1 MLLDEENRRLAA
13 GVLRTLGELVAPLGE
28 SIRMVWRGAGA
39 PDARSVLD
47 NQLMLTAQRFI
58 NLRDAS
64 EDEKQRYYEEVCRLF
79 RVQPAPETFPL
90 RDSTDLPPH
99 ILKRLDR
106 TPVSVSYLETYDS
119 RHGTNFADR
128 ARRALFQFANLVIK
142 SDGTVTAAERAALSE
157 FKSTLYPGGLPSK
170 DARGDAGVKGSAR
183 RDDDGAKSHDSNAE
197 TSEGDATVEEEE
209 LPPPRPLEEL
219 LAELDALVGLERV
232 KADVRQL
239 INFLKVQ
246 KLREEQGLKSL
257 PAARHL
263 VFYGNPGTGKTTVA
277 RLVSQI
283 YRTLGVLRRGHLIET
298 DRAGLVAGYVGQT
311 AMKVRDV
318 TRMALGGVLFIDE
331 AYTLATGGANDFGQ
345 EAVETLLKMMEDHRD
360 DLVVIAAG
368 YTGKMQDFLDSN
380 PGLRSRFN
388 KHLRFDDYGVE
399 QLTHIFKSF
408 CTKAEFK
415 LTEGAGKGVTSVFG
429 VLTASRDETFGN
441 ARTAR
446 NLFEAT
452 LSKQANRLVSLP
464 KVDREILSTIE
475 PADIPGHEELR
486 SSGILEDE

>member
-13 GVLRTLGELVAPLGE
+13 GVRRTLDALVAPLGE

-39 PDARSVLD
+39 PDAQSVLD
-47 NQLMLTAQRFI
+47 NHLKLTAQRFI
-58 NLRDAS
+58 DLRVTS
-64 EDEKQRYYEEVCRLF
+64 ELTKQSLYEEVCRHFNLT
-79 RVQPAPETFPL
+79 PAPDTFPL

-99 ILKRLDR
+99 LLKRLDR

-128 ARRALFQFANLVIK
+128 ARQALFHFANLVIK
-142 SDGTVTAAERAALSE
+142 FDGAVTPAEEAALAE
-157 FKSTLYPGGLPSK
+157 FKRTLYPGGAQDAPDAPAKGQAEPAAPEPS
-170 DARGDAGVKGSAR
+170 
-183 RDDDGAKSHDSNAE
+183 
-197 TSEGDATVEEEE
+197 EEE

-219 LAELDALVGLERV
+219 LAELDALVGLDRV

-257 PAARHL
+257 PASRHL

-283 YRTLGVLRRGHLIET
+283 YRTLGVLRRGHLVET

-318 TRMALGGVLFIDE
+318 TTKALGGVLFIDE
-331 AYTLATGGANDFGQ
+331 AYTLSSGGSNDFGQ
-345 EAVETLLKMMEDHRD
+345 EAVETLLKMMEDHRS
-360 DLVVIAAG
+360 DLVVIVAG
-368 YTGKMQDFLDSN
+368 YTGRMQDFLDSN

-388 KHLRFDDYGVE
+388 KHIHFEDYDIE
-399 QLTHIFKSF
+399 QLVKIFKTF
-408 CTKAEFK
+408 CQKADFK
-415 LTEGAGKGVTSVFG
+415 LAAGAEPELASIFG
-429 VLTASRDETFGN
+429 VLCAARDETFGN

-464 KVDREILSTIE
+464 KVDREILSAIE
-475 PADIPGHEELR
+475 AADIPGHDELR
-486 SSGILEDE
+486 SSGILGDE

>member
-1 MLLDEENRRLAA
+1 
-13 GVLRTLGELVAPLGE
+13 V
-28 SIRMVWRGAGA
+28 
-39 PDARSVLD
+39 
-47 NQLMLTAQRFI
+47 
-58 NLRDAS
+58 
-64 EDEKQRYYEEVCRLF
+64 
-79 RVQPAPETFPL
+79 
-90 RDSTDLPPH
+90 
-99 ILKRLDR
+99 
-106 TPVSVSYLETYDS
+106 
-119 RHGTNFADR
+119 
-128 ARRALFQFANLVIK
+128 
-142 SDGTVTAAERAALSE
+142 
-157 FKSTLYPGGLPSK
+157 
-170 DARGDAGVKGSAR
+170 
-183 RDDDGAKSHDSNAE
+183 
-197 TSEGDATVEEEE
+197 EE

-257 PAARHL
+257 PASRHL

-277 RLVSQI
+277 RLVAQI
-283 YRTLGVLRRGHLIET
+283 YRTLGVLRKGHLVET

-311 AMKVRDV
+311 AMKVRGV
-318 TRMALGGVLFIDE
+318 TERALGGVLFIDE
-331 AYTLATGGANDFGQ
+331 AYTLASGGENDFGR

-368 YTGKMQDFLDSN
+368 YTGRMQDFLDSN

-399 QLTHIFKSF
+399 QLVHIFEGF
-408 CTKAEFK
+408 CKAADFK
-415 LTEGAGKGVTSVFG
+415 VSEGARRELASVFS
-429 VLTASRDETFGN
+429 VLTASRDESFGN
-441 ARTAR
+441 ARAAR

-452 LSKQANRLVSLP
+452 LSKQADRLVSLP

-486 SSGILEDE
+486 SSGIVAGD

>member
-1 MLLDEENRRLAA
+1 VLLDEENRRLAA
-13 GVLRTLGELVAPLGE
+13 GVLRTLGELVVPLGE
-28 SIRMVWRGAGA
+28 SIHTVWTGAGA
-39 PDARSVLD
+39 PDARGVLD

-58 NLRDAS
+58 NLRDAT

-79 RVQPAPETFPL
+79 SLEPAPGTFPL
-90 RDSTDLPPH
+90 RASSDLPPH
-99 ILKRLDR
+99 LLKRLDR

-119 RHGTNFADR
+119 RHGTNFSDR
-128 ARRALFQFANLVIK
+128 ARQALFQFANLVIK
-142 SDGTVTAAERAALSE
+142 SDGTVTAVERAALSE
-157 FKSTLYPGGLPSK
+157 LKATLYPGGAAAK
-170 DARGDAGVKGSAR
+170 DAGPKTKAR
-183 RDDDGAKSHDSNAE
+183 RDDQGAESKDAE
-197 TSEGDATVEEEE
+197 SAEADAAPEEE

-257 PAARHL
+257 PASRHL

-283 YRTLGVLRRGHLIET
+283 YRTLGVLRRGHLVET
-298 DRAGLVAGYVGQT
+298 DRAGLVAGFVGQT

-318 TRMALGGVLFIDE
+318 TRRALGGVLFIDE
-331 AYTLATGGANDFGQ
+331 AYTLTTGGSNDFGQ

-399 QLTHIFKSF
+399 QLVHIFKSF
-408 CTKAEFK
+408 CAKAEFK
-415 LTEGAGKGVTSVFG
+415 LTGGAESELTSVFG

-475 PADIPGHEELR
+475 PSDIPGHEELR
-486 SSGILEDE
+486 SYGILDEPDV